1 MKRVLTAMNIVWWMG
16 VCINVISML
25 WFVLGNAANF
35 QRDIDLVATVILMI
49 YGIPSFILSGFS
61 VFVLKTGGI
70 KSPFGVLG
78 ALCVIILLI
87 LLSVPLYKNVN
98 ISGWLI
104 ENVETD
110 SKQITS
116 DHKYEYC
123 IELVNTF
130 QSNSSIR
137 LYLKDMQSN
146 EEIRIKLKLPKVKG
160 VLWKPVE
167 NYFTILQPA
176 NQTGIYILQTQTGA
190 PFPKSTFEIN
200 IEERKAIRLE

>member
-1 MKRVLTAMNIVWWMG
+1 MN
-16 VCINVISML
+16 
-25 WFVLGNAANF
+25 
-35 QRDIDLVATVILMI
+35 
-49 YGIPSFILSGFS
+49 
-61 VFVLKTGGI
+61 
-70 KSPFGVLG
+70 GVLG

-98 ISGWLI
+98 ISGWFI

-116 DHKYEYC
+116 DHQYEYC

-146 EEIRIKLKLPKVKG
+146 EEIRMKLKLP
-160 VLWKPVE
+160 
-167 NYFTILQPA
+167 
-176 NQTGIYILQTQTGA
+176 
-190 PFPKSTFEIN
+190 
-200 IEERKAIRLE
+200 